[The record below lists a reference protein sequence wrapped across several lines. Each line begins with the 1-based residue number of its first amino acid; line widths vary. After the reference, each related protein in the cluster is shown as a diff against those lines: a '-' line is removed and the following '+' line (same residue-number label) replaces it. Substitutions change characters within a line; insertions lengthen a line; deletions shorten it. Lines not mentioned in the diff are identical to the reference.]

1 MKKKALPVGTMFLVL
16 VIALAVLG
24 VGYALWSETLTI
36 SGTVQTGEVDVEFS
50 THPVEEC
57 IDING
62 VLTCPEPLE
71 KADAA
76 NCTVEFLGGETDPNG
91 DNGANLLQVTVT
103 GMYPS
108 YHCKVG
114 FDVTSTG
121 NVPVHV
127 WLPEATGDIPAW
139 VATNFEDCYL
149 DGVQLHQGDS
159 TGLCTM
165 DIHFTNDQAPPENSG
180 PITFGWTILATQFN
194 EDPVSGPVVTAG
206 YSNLTEAAGVRY
218 RGNSSG
224 NEIYL
229 GVPDLGVGTNRVE
242 VSYPN
247 VYANWADGTYAVTFS
262 FDQAAN
268 KVSTSIDGPG
278 GVASL
283 DYDFDDLL
291 SPGCPTANWNTLDIN
306 VVDRLDPANL
316 RFNNVMLNGS
326 PLGDFG
332 AEGWLNWT
340 ISNFDFSQSFTV
352 SGDMVVS
359 GTWTGSETNKLQLT
373 VGCLP

>member
-36 SGTVQTGEVDVEFS
+36 QGTVQTGEVDVEFS

-62 VLTCPEPLE
+62 VLTCPEPPE

-76 NCTVEFLGGETDPNG
+76 NCTVEWLGGDTDPNG
-91 DNGANLLQVTVT
+91 DNGANLLQVSVT

-139 VATNFEDCYL
+139 VATNFEGCYT

-194 EDPVSGPVVTAG
+194 EDPAPPADIITVQSSVFNFSGTGWAGWSVSDPTHPYVVGADTTNCTEPLANSLAWKPGASVGTSSYPLTPFG
-206 YSNLTEAAGVRY
+206 YS
-218 RGNSSG
+218 
-224 NEIYL
+224 
-229 GVPDLGVGTNRVE
+229 
-242 VSYPN
+242 YPT
-247 VYANWADGTYAVTFS
+247 GE
-262 FDQAAN
+262 
-268 KVSTSIDGPG
+268 
-278 GVASL
+278 
-283 DYDFDDLL
+283 
-291 SPGCPTANWNTLDIN
+291 
-306 VVDRLDPANL
+306 
-316 RFNNVMLNGS
+316 
-326 PLGDFG
+326 
-332 AEGWLNWT
+332 EGWIVQNGG
-340 ISNFDFSQSFTV
+340 IAQSCYI
-352 SGDMVVS
+352 VVYYS
-359 GTWTGSETNKLQLT
+359 DTA
-373 VGCLP
+373 P

>member
-1 MKKKALPVGTMFLVL
+1 MQKQSITCWNDVPRAGHRPGT
-16 VIALAVLG
+16 LG

-36 SGTVQTGEVDVEFS
+36 QGTVQTGEVDVEFS

-62 VLTCPEPLE
+62 VLTCPEPPE

-139 VATNFEDCYL
+139 VATNFEDCYTA
-149 DGVQLHQGDS
+149 GIQLHEGQS

-194 EDPVSGPVVTAG
+194 EDPAPPLEIITVTSGGLTSAALGGAG
-206 YSNLTEAAGVRY
+206 LPIKPSAGTEASLQSRTD
-218 RGNSSG
+218 SDPS
-224 NEIYL
+224 
-229 GVPDLGVGTNRVE
+229 
-242 VSYPN
+242 
-247 VYANWADGTYAVTFS
+247 
-262 FDQAAN
+262 
-268 KVSTSIDGPG
+268 
-278 GVASL
+278 VA
-283 DYDFDDLL
+283 
-291 SPGCPTANWNTLDIN
+291 PHTLYF
-306 VVDRLDPANL
+306 L
-316 RFNNVMLNGS
+316 
-326 PLGDFG
+326 
-332 AEGWLNWT
+332 
-340 ISNFDFSQSFTV
+340 
-352 SGDMVVS
+352 
-359 GTWTGSETNKLQLT
+359 
-373 VGCLP
+373 

>member
-1 MKKKALPVGTMFLVL
+1 MEVNIMYSKKALPVGTMFLVL
-16 VIALAVLG
+16 VIALALLG

-36 SGTVQTGEVDVEFS
+36 QGTVQTGEVDVEFS

-139 VATNFEDCYL
+139 VATNFEDCYTA
-149 DGVQLHQGDS
+149 GIQLHEGQS

-194 EDPVSGPVVTAG
+194 EDPAPPADIITVTSA
-206 YSNLTEAAGVRY
+206 NLNFSATGW
-218 RGNSSG
+218 GGWSCS
-224 NEIYL
+224 
-229 GVPDLGVGTNRVE
+229 VPDHPYVVSATTNCAGSLTQYLWEPGATTGSVN
-242 VSYPN
+242 YPN
-247 VYANWADGTYAVTFS
+247 TPFGYTYTPPEEGSIVQMGGTAQTCNIILQCS
-262 FDQAAN
+262 DQ
-268 KVSTSIDGPG
+268 P
-278 GVASL
+278 
-283 DYDFDDLL
+283 
-291 SPGCPTANWNTLDIN
+291 
-306 VVDRLDPANL
+306 
-316 RFNNVMLNGS
+316 
-326 PLGDFG
+326 
-332 AEGWLNWT
+332 
-340 ISNFDFSQSFTV
+340 
-352 SGDMVVS
+352 
-359 GTWTGSETNKLQLT
+359 
-373 VGCLP
+373 